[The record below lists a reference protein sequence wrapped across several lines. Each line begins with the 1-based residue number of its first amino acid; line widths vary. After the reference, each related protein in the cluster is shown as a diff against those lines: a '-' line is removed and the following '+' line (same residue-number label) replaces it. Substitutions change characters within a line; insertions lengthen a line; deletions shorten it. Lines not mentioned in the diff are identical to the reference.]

1 MPSFSPRKYGPKDK
15 KQGASQLCL
24 CMQCGL
30 GWAALSVPAAGL
42 LTPEALSGELVP
54 EAGAGRVSPSW

>member
-1 MPSFSPRKYGPKDK
+1 MLVYAVWPGVGGSE
-15 KQGASQLCL
+15 C
-24 CMQCGL
+24 
-30 GWAALSVPAAGL
+30 PAAGL